1 MTYVCQATNM
11 MSVHAK
17 LGRNAQNL
25 LSPANGNQLQP
36 VCLGGLPRNRC
47 QNGTRRA
54 RDLLGEMPVKDKRE
68 RSRKRQREDSDWN
81 KNLTAVKER
90 WEEGLVK
97 NGLRL
102 HTV

>member
-1 MTYVCQATNM
+1 M
-11 MSVHAK
+11 
-17 LGRNAQNL
+17 
-25 LSPANGNQLQP
+25 
-36 VCLGGLPRNRC
+36 
-47 QNGTRRA
+47 
-54 RDLLGEMPVKDKRE
+54 KDKRE